1 MTQRRMP
8 RAGRP
13 PEEKEAAAIAA
24 IVRLA
29 LIEDVGPGD
38 ATTLA
43 VVGEETEAVAW
54 VVAKQ
59 AGILSG
65 MAAAAEVARVVKT
78 EVAFEARRHDGDR
91 LAAGDRIA
99 GLFGPARAILAMERT
114 LLNFLQRLSGVAT
127 LTGRFVEAVAGTGVA
142 VADTRKTTP
151 GMRFLEKAA
160 VRHGGGVNHRIGLYD
175 AMMIK
180 DNHILAAG
188 GIAEAVQRARLHES
202 RLHLTVEA
210 RTADEVREAAE
221 SGPDQIMLDN
231 MEPGEI
237 ARSVAAI
244 RASEAARGLP
254 PCTIEVSGG
263 VTLVNIRAKAL
274 PGVDLISVG
283 ALTHSA
289 PALDI
294 SMDMQTGQD
303 IR

>member
-29 LIEDVGPGD
+29 LIEDIGPGD

-43 VVGEETEAVAW
+43 VVDEEAEAEAW
-54 VVAKQ
+54 IVAKE

-65 MAAAAEVARVVKT
+65 MAAAAEVARVVRN
-78 EVAFEARRHDGDR
+78 EVAFEVRMEDGDR
-91 LAAGDRIA
+91 LSPGDRIA
-99 GLFGPARAILAMERT
+99 GLFGPARPILAMERT

-127 LTGRFVEAVAGTGVA
+127 ITARYVEAIAGTGIA

-151 GMRFLEKAA
+151 GMRFMEKAA

-180 DNHILAAG
+180 DNHITAAG
-188 GIAEAVQRARLHES
+188 GIAEAVSRVRLSGS

-210 RTADEVREAAE
+210 RTAEEAAE
-221 SGPDQIMLDN
+221 AAGLEADQVLLDN
-231 MEPGEI
+231 MTPEEI
-237 ARSVAAI
+237 LRSVEAI
-244 RASEAARGLP
+244 RSVESSRGLP
-254 PCTIEVSGG
+254 ACTIEVSGG
-263 VTLVNIRAKAL
+263 ITLGTIREKAV
-274 PGVDLISVG
+274 PGVDIISVG

-294 SMDMQTGQD
+294 SMDLHPGSD
-303 IR
+303 I